1 MVLVGPWS
9 GTGLPPSLAVVS
21 VGLVILGAAI
31 GACVC
36 KWYAVPVLPDM
47 VKAAVQKLPRADP
60 EHVSDATSGILS
72 AYFFLGEI
80 SGPPLAGFLRDW
92 TGFENAAACIA
103 AAMVAY
109 CVIFGFVAS
118 AFKALN
124 TCRPST
130 WETNRNSPLLG
141 TENEMVATKDKF
153 FYYIEEDE

>member
-1 MVLVGPWS
+1 M
-9 GTGLPPSLAVVS
+9 
-21 VGLVILGAAI
+21 
-31 GACVC
+31 
-36 KWYAVPVLPDM
+36 LPDM

-103 AAMVAY
+103 AAMVLY
-109 CVIFGFVAS
+109 FVIFGFVAS

-141 TENEMVATKDKF
+141 TENEMVNTKDKF
-153 FYYIEEDE
+153 FYYIEEEE